1 MTELKFGDVPRVTF
15 LELSNPHVDPKSSE
29 TSKKNQICLLELIVI
44 EKLSDVQTCPV
55 AGPVIVIV
63 CPNRTLVLSN

>member
-1 MTELKFGDVPRVTF
+1 MTELKFGDVPLIAF
-15 LELSNPHVDPKSSE
+15 LELSSTHVDPRLSE
-29 TSKKNQICLLELIVI
+29 TSKKNQILVLELIVI

-55 AGPVIVIV
+55 DGPVIVIV